1 LSGGRASKLCS
12 DLRALKEVSGGLI
25 STDMASPEASNQDQ
39 DPESTRQTFEELAEP
54 FRQEL
59 KLHCYRMLGSLHEA
73 EDLVQETYLRAW
85 RSFDR
90 FEGGSFRAWLY
101 RIATNACLNAF
112 AARKNRLRLL
122 PDQQAPASATFQMP
136 EGTPPADIPWLEP
149 YPDSNLEGIAD
160 IAPNPAAR
168 YASHEAVQLAFVT
181 AIQQLPPRQRA
192 VLLLCDVLGWA
203 AAEAATLL
211 AGSTASINSAL
222 QRAREKLA
230 KLYPKGRPPVAASP
244 NTKEREL
251 LDRYLR
257 AWESNDLDGFVAL
270 LKEDA
275 TYTMPPW
282 LQWYAGR
289 DAVRS
294 FFAVAWQNRGDIRLL
309 PTAANCQPAF
319 AMYTRPSAGEPW
331 AAHAVHVLTL
341 EQDLISRLTLFVE
354 TDGPSLFPSFGLP
367 LVLTDAPNTES
378 S

>member
-1 LSGGRASKLCS
+1 M
-12 DLRALKEVSGGLI
+12 
-25 STDMASPEASNQDQ
+25 STVMPSAEASHQDR
-39 DPESTRQTFEELAEP
+39 DPERKSQTFEELAEP
-54 FRQEL
+54 FRREL

-101 RIATNACLNAF
+101 RIATNACLNAL
-112 AARKNRLRLL
+112 ATRKNIQRLL
-122 PDQQAPASATFQMP
+122 PDQQASAATTFKMP
-136 EGTPPADIPWLEP
+136 EGAPPADIPWLEP

-160 IAPNPAAR
+160 IAPNPAVR

-192 VLLLCDVLGWA
+192 VLLLCDVLGWTA
-203 AAEAATLL
+203 SEGATLL
-211 AGSTASINSAL
+211 AGSTASISSAL

-230 KLYPKGRPPVAASP
+230 KLFPEGRPSVPLSP
-244 NTKEREL
+244 SATEREL
-251 LDRYLR
+251 LDRYLQ

-289 DAVRS
+289 DAMRS
-294 FFAVAWQNRGDIRLL
+294 FFALAWQDRGMLLL

-319 AMYTRPSAGEPW
+319 AMYTRPSAGGPW
-331 AAHAVHVLTL
+331 VAHAVHVLTL
-341 EQDLISRLTLFVE
+341 EQDLISRITLFVE
-354 TDGPSLFPSFGLP
+354 VSGPSLFPGFGLP
-367 LVLTDAPNTES
+367 LVLADSAKAGR
-378 S
+378 

>member
-1 LSGGRASKLCS
+1 M
-12 DLRALKEVSGGLI
+12 
-25 STDMASPEASNQDQ
+25 STVMAAAEASHQDQ
-39 DPESTRQTFEELAEP
+39 DPERMSQTFEELAEP
-54 FRQEL
+54 FRREL

-101 RIATNACLNAF
+101 RIATNAWLYRIATNACLNAL
-112 AARKNRLRLL
+112 ASRKNMQRLL
-122 PDQQAPASATFQMP
+122 PDQQAPAAATFQMP

-168 YASHEAVQLAFVT
+168 YASHEAVQLAFVA

-203 AAEAATLL
+203 AGEAATLL
-211 AGSTASINSAL
+211 GGSTASINSAL
-222 QRAREKLA
+222 QRARATLA
-230 KLYPKGRPPVAASP
+230 KRYPEGRPSVAASP
-244 NTKEREL
+244 NTTEREL

-289 DAVRS
+289 NAMRS
-294 FFAVAWQNRGDIRLL
+294 FFAIAWQDRGDVLLL
-309 PTAANCQPAF
+309 PTAANRQPAF
-319 AMYTRPSAGEPW
+319 AMYTRPGAGEPW
-331 AAHAVHVLTL
+331 TAHAVHVLTL
-341 EQDLISRLTLFVE
+341 ERGSWVPLTSLGMPIWHRPKLAAASRKH
-354 TDGPSLFPSFGLP
+354 
-367 LVLTDAPNTES
+367 
-378 S
+378 